1 MPGEKPG
8 VPFSTM
14 NAEMPLLRE
23 RREGRDGHHDE
34 DVADAAVRRERLRSV
49 QHPAAV
55 DFRGRRPHRRGIA
68 AGGRLGQPPRA
79 DLLAARQRHE
89 IALLLLFGARQR
101 DVGGAQPV
109 VGRHRQRDRRIDAG
123 QLFDADAVVD
133 GGHAGAAVLFRKLD
147 AHQSERG
154 ELRDQIGGKL
164 LRLIP
169 FAHVRADLGFGELAD
184 AATEQLL
191 LRGQTK
197 VHRRSD
203 STIMD
208 S

>member
-1 MPGEKPG
+1 MK
-8 VPFSTM
+8 
-14 NAEMPLLRE
+14 AETLLLRGACLD
-23 RREGRDGHHDE
+23 RRMVRAAGRDGHDDE
-34 DVADAAVRRERLRSV
+34 HVADAAVRRERLRSI
-49 QHPAAV
+49 QHPAAI
-55 DFRGRRPHRRGIA
+55 RLHRRRPHGRGVA
-68 AGGRLGQPPRA
+68 AGGRLRQAPRA

-89 IALLLLFGARQR
+89 ILLFLLLGAEER

-109 VGRHRQRDRRIDAG
+109 VGGHRQGDGGIDTG

-133 GGHAGAAVLFRKLD
+133 GGHAGAAVLLRKLN
-147 AHQSERG
+147 AHQSRG
-154 ELRDQIGGKL
+154 RRAAGTQFSGKL
-164 LRLIP
+164 LGLIP
-169 FAHVRADLGFGELAD
+169 LAHVRPDLGLGELAD
-184 AATEQLL
+184 AAAQQLL